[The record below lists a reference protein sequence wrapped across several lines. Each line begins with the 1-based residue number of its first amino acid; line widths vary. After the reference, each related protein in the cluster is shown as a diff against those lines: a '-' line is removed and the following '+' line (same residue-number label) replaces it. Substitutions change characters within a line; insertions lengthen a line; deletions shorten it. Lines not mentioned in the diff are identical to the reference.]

1 MITANQLQSLVT
13 RNEREIL
20 LYGYTL
26 DRNTTIVFFLG
37 DKLVRVEEQRGTG
50 HNPDTV
56 LRWIESSYV
65 RPEFFQNIKR
75 WYRGATNTTLRDYVE
90 SFYGP
95 LSETDGGER
104 MFGEEYY
111 MDRPDDERLIDLDA

>member
-1 MITANQLQSLVT
+1 MITASKLQSLVT
-13 RNEREIL
+13 HNEREIL

-26 DRNTTIVFFLG
+26 DRDSTYVFFLG
-37 DKLVRVEEQRGTG
+37 NKIVRVEEQRGHG

-56 LRWIESSYV
+56 KRWMESEYIHPV
-65 RPEFFQNIKR
+65 FFQNVKR
-75 WYRGATNTTLRDYVE
+75 WYRGATNPTLRDYVE

-104 MFGEEYY
+104 MFGQEYY
-111 MDRPDDERLIDLDA
+111 MDRPEDDRLIDLDE